1 MDEFTCWLEKRKE
14 DLRVKACCAAP
25 DEFKD
30 WEVEWN
36 WEVSSL
42 VLSSYQVLVLIFFN
56 FVYSCL
62 SSLKM
67 NLEDIF
73 QFILLC

>member
-42 VLSSYQVLVLIFFN
+42 FIFCFGYPSVELISGVGFYF
-56 FVYSCL
+56 
-62 SSLKM
+62 
-67 NLEDIF
+67 
-73 QFILLC
+73 